1 MSIPGSALPL
11 LLASP
16 AGAAGGYE
24 IERSLRFNRV
34 DSAYLSKTFGSAGN
48 TKLWTFSF
56 WYKSC
61 VSKDPSEP
69 RRHIFTARNAS
80 GHHCI
85 INFRGSEDK
94 FEVYFYNGSLVFQV
108 LTTAVYRD
116 PSAWGHY
123 MVVFDTDQSTPANR
137 VKMYANG
144 VQITQF
150 ATANYPSQGY
160 SQALWNS
167 AEPQTIGRDD
177 TTYLDGYL
185 ADVHFIDGQAL
196 TPTSFGEFDA
206 TTGVWNPIE
215 YTGSYG
221 TNGYYLNFA
230 DNSSAAAL
238 GYDAAGSND
247 WTVNN
252 ISSSSAGSVGGYI
265 IATAAYLN
273 STNKIT
279 FPVTLTAT
287 TTYEF
292 FARVTTPSTY
302 IYFSEDSAS
311 AWNIGVNTSNS
322 LLFGDFNG
330 GYTTFTSTAIANGS
344 WHFVRLTTTGSSTS
358 LYVDGV
364 LNATNASGGNAATG
378 ARTLNVYAAGS
389 GAVQIA
395 HLRITSGG
403 TPPTTGIPDPSTMN
417 TAAGS
422 GGTLLLY
429 DALDSLSGTGTITS
443 DGGGVTITVTN
454 AVSSSTADGTGND
467 SFRDSPT
474 NGDTANDTGLGGEIP
489 GNYATLNPL
498 DMGANITLSNGN
510 LDITATAGNLGA
522 RSTFALTTQKWYYE
536 ITINGISSG
545 HLMALT
551 SPSAPVTDQYPGSTS
566 TNGWSWRNEGTI
578 YKTSSNITV
587 NGSWPSTTYTTGDV
601 LMLAVDVDAG
611 KVWLGKNGTWSNSGS
626 PGTGANASITYTNPL
641 LDGPLVPVVRANST
655 SVSCN
660 FGQRAFAYSAP
671 SGFKALCTAN
681 LDTPLIEDPS
691 TVMDVALYT
700 GNAPSTQTITGLGF
714 SPDMVWI
721 KNRSVTG
728 NHVINDIVRGAGQ
741 RLITNLTSSE
751 STDTDRFSA
760 FTSDGFTVGDST
772 DTNGSSNAIVAW
784 AWDAGTS
791 NATNTSGSI
800 TSTVRA
806 NISAGFSVVTY
817 NAGPLPAATGATVG
831 HGLGIAP
838 QFIVVKDRT
847 NGNPWG
853 IYHTSLG
860 PGKGLLFS
868 AAAEQVASTW
878 WNNTAPTSSVFSIN
892 SDIYATAQPNDD
904 YVAYCFAPVAGYSAF
919 GSYTGNGSTDGPF
932 VYTGFRPAFVLLK
945 CSSAS
950 GTYWTIHDNKRL
962 GYNPDQ
968 DLLFPN
974 TSDSENSTSYM
985 DFLSNG
991 FKLRII
997 SSFANASGATFIWAA
1012 FAESPFAYARAR

>member
-1 MSIPGSALPL
+1 MFEHHKKESPIISLLGMGGGIGSYVFT
-11 LLASP
+11 
-16 AGAAGGYE
+16 AADTGYE
-24 IERSLRFNRV
+24 IARSLRF
-34 DSAYLSKTFGSAGN
+34 DSSSSAYLNRTPSLGNRRTWTWSGWVKKSKLKGVGGDYSTLFAAGSNNFVARFN
-48 TKLWTFSF
+48 T
-56 WYKSC
+56 
-61 VSKDPSEP
+61 SEALEIYDYSGSY
-69 RRHIFTARNAS
+69 IFNY
-80 GHHCI
+80 
-85 INFRGSEDK
+85 
-94 FEVYFYNGSLVFQV
+94 V
-108 LTTAVYRD
+108 TTAVYRD
-116 PSAWGHY
+116 LSAWFH
-123 MVVFDTDQSTPANR
+123 VVLAVDTTNATEGDRVKLYINGNR
-137 VKMYANG
+137 VTAFS
-144 VQITQF
+144 T
-150 ATANYPSQGY
+150 ATNPSPNADGTVNTAVSHY
-160 SQALWNS
+160 
-167 AEPQTIGRDD
+167 IGRASNGI
-177 TTYLDGYL
+177 YYDGYL
-185 ADVHFIDGQAL
+185 ADVWFIDGSAL
-196 TPTSFGEFDA
+196 EPSSFGTFDDY
-206 TTGVWNPIE
+206 GVWQPKR
-215 YTGSYG
+215 YTGSKSG
-221 TNGYYLNFA
+221 NSFHLPFS
-230 DNSSAAAL
+230 DNSSASAL
-238 GYDAAGSND
+238 GTDDSGNGNN

-252 ISSSSAGSVGGYI
+252 ISV
-265 IATAAYLN
+265 
-273 STNKIT
+273 
-279 FPVTLTAT
+279 
-287 TTYEF
+287 
-292 FARVTTPSTY
+292 
-302 IYFSEDSAS
+302 
-311 AWNIGVNTSNS
+311 W
-322 LLFGDFNG
+322 NG
-330 GYTTFTSTAIANGS
+330 GAYQYSKMLSTASPSILENASRAFDGS
-344 WHFVRLTTTGSSTS
+344 TT
-358 LYVDGV
+358 
-364 LNATNASGGNAATG
+364 TNASGSGADPVIFTPVPAISYTSSVRVFVYATG
-378 ARTLNVYAAGS
+378 GYISLNGGTQIYPSTQDWYTLATGS
-389 GAVQIA
+389 GTINTIEVQRGGGPGIFA
-395 HLRITSGG
+395 YEVDGTILIDKTS
-403 TPPTTGIPDPSTMN
+403 PN
-417 TAAGS
+417 N
-422 GGTLLLY
+422 
-429 DALDSLSGTGTITS
+429 DSL
-443 DGGGVTITVTN
+443 
-454 AVSSSTADGTGND
+454 
-467 SFRDSPT
+467 RDSPY

-728 NHVINDIVRGAGQ
+728 NHVINDIVRGAGK